1 MPAGACKQ
9 GLSNFR
15 RIVTVHEHSQIWLL
29 FRQPILSIKGDL
41 SKVHHPSIF
50 KLTIDQLP
58 STCFIKNSEN
68 TTCPAISAAS
78 DLDQLKQLFYEGAHM
93 VAVYEDAE
101 NRKGFKGV
109 IDWQGFL
116 QCLEISVQVSAARM
130 DSLLQSSYDAVC
142 MIDEAG
148 KVIFW
153 NSQAE
158 NLYGIKAADI
168 AGKDIRQFFDN
179 LIVTEVL
186 KNNVPVLGAF
196 HQPRPG
202 TYVLINAYP
211 VRLHNRVIGSVSVE
225 KDITAMVL
233 LNRELIKAN
242 KRASFLEKEILKI
255 GQDDNPFAE
264 ICGRS
269 ENFREVLA
277 MARKVAATDAVVL
290 LQGES
295 GTGKEVLARALHRG
309 GPRRDKPFIPINCGA
324 IPYHLFESELFGYEG
339 GAFTGA
345 EKKGKPGKF
354 ALAHGGTLFLD
365 EISELNPDFQVKLLR
380 VLQDQVYYPV
390 GGTKPC
396 SVDVRIIA
404 ATNKDLV
411 KLVEEGRF
419 REDLYYRLNVVSI
432 YIPPLRERKKDIP
445 ELAYYFLAE
454 FAAAYQKKV
463 SDIDPAVMTFFLR
476 YQWPGNVR
484 ELRNII
490 ERMVVLTEGDCLTM
504 ETLPPELKRNKANFQ
519 NLLTSARSLSETKS
533 ILERELIVD
542 TLTECGGNKS
552 RAAMRLG
559 VPRSSLYYRIKKL
572 GIREEEY
579 LRSDAGY

>member
-1 MPAGACKQ
+1 M
-9 GLSNFR
+9 
-15 RIVTVHEHSQIWLL
+15 
-29 FRQPILSIKGDL
+29 

-50 KLTIDQLP
+50 KLTLNQLP
-58 STCFIKNSEN
+58 STYFLEGSEN
-68 TTCPAISAAS
+68 TACPAISAAS
-78 DLDQLKQLFYEGAHM
+78 DLGRLKQFFFEGAEM
-93 VAVYEDAE
+93 VAVYEDVE

-109 IDWQGFL
+109 IDRQGFL
-116 QCLEISVQVSAARM
+116 QFLVTSVQVADARM

-148 KVIFW
+148 NVIFW

-186 KNNVPVLGAF
+186 KSKVPVLGAF

-211 VRLHNRVIGSVSVE
+211 VLLHNRVIGSVSVE
-225 KDITAMVL
+225 KDITDMVL
-233 LNRELIKAN
+233 LNRELVKAN
-242 KRASFLEKEILKI
+242 KRASFLEKEMLKI
-255 GQDDNPFAE
+255 GQDSNPFAE
-264 ICGRS
+264 IRGRS
-269 ENFREVLA
+269 DNFREVLA

-290 LQGES
+290 LHGES
-295 GTGKEVLARALHRG
+295 GTGKEILARALHRG
-309 GPRRDKPFIPINCGA
+309 GPRKDKPFIPINCGA

-365 EISELNPDFQVKLLR
+365 EISELNLDLQVKLLR
-380 VLQDQVYYPV
+380 VLQEQVYYPV

-404 ATNKDLV
+404 ATNKDLAQ
-411 KLVEEGRF
+411 LVEEGRF
-419 REDLYYRLNVVSI
+419 REDLYYRLNVVSLHL
-432 YIPPLRERKKDIP
+432 PPLRERKKDIP

-476 YQWPGNVR
+476 YHWPGNVR

-504 ETLPPELKRNKANFQ
+504 ETMPPELKHNKANFRD
-519 NLLTSARSLSETKS
+519 LLTSARSLSESKC
-533 ILERELIVD
+533 ILEKELIVN
-542 TLTECGGNKS
+542 TLAECGGNKA
-552 RAAMRLG
+552 RAALRLG

-572 GIREEEY
+572 GIQEQEY
-579 LRSDAGY
+579 LQPDGGY